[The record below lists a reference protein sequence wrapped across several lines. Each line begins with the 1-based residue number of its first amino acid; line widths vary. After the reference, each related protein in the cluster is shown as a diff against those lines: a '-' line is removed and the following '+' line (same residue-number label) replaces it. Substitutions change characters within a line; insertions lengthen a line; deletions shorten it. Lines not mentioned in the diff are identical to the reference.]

1 MSRLSH
7 QQWSNIRSAW
17 EASSQK
23 GYAWLTVDSGGPWS
37 VSREAVRLRASK
49 EAWRKLPGVAG
60 GTRQVDGHPAADAPI
75 HREVDGALD
84 GENPGQASLAGQVKS
99 DHLAPVATKLNDDE
113 RLELRDKHQR
123 EWGGIARPLL
133 YELAREARLATGSE
147 KARIVKSFLDGLRM
161 LQQAEAALHGLEV
174 LDFDWD
180 NLTLE
185 ELKLIYEKGRL
196 PK

>member
-1 MSRLSH
+1 MARLTLV
-7 QQWSNIRSAW
+7 QWHNIRTSWEVSANP
-17 EASSQK
+17 
-23 GYAWLTVDSGGPWS
+23 GYAWLTEDGGGPWS

-49 EAWRKLPGVAG
+49 EAWRKLPNVAG
-60 GTRQVDGHPAADAPI
+60 GIQQGAMHPAANAAVHGEI
-75 HREVDGALD
+75 DGSLD
-84 GENPGQASLAGQVKS
+84 GENPGEASLAGQGKS

-133 YELAREARLATGSE
+133 YELAREARSATGSE
-147 KARIVKSFLDGLRM
+147 KARIVRSFLDGLRM

-180 NLTLE
+180 NLSPE
-185 ELKLIYEKGRL
+185 ELKVIYEKGRL